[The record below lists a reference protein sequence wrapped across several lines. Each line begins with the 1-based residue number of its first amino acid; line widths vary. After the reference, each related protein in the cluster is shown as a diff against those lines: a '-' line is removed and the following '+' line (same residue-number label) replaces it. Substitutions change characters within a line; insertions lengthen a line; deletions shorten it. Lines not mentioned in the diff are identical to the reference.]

1 MAERE
6 TVEILRLI
14 EETRKF
20 TAEQHKLIAEAS
32 KFRAE
37 RWLIPVTIIAGS
49 LGAFTASWAAV
60 SALLHIAGR

>member
-1 MAERE
+1 MADRE

-14 EETRKF
+14 EF